1 MKFAGKYAFTGGLV
15 AQSDVYTTPFI
26 FKPSLEGKD
35 TVLSSQSKG
44 DLTSAL
50 EMLAQMRREERDP
63 EFMRQ
68 QLQIAS
74 EFDKERMKEAGKYKM
89 LFELP
94 DRLIQAAT
102 LPSQIAAEGARGIAS
117 SMMQAGQQIPQLV
130 TYTPRNTYSYTPT
143 RYFN

>member
-1 MKFAGKYAFTGGLV
+1 MNFPSFKYSGLA
-15 AQSDVYTTPFI
+15 AQPDAYTSPFI
-26 FKPSLEGKD
+26 FKPSFEEGKD
-35 TVLSSQSKG
+35 TISSSQPKG

-68 QLQIAS
+68 RLQIAS

-89 LFELP
+89 LFDLP
-94 DRLIQAAT
+94 ERLIQAAT
-102 LPSQIAAEGARGIAS
+102 LPGQLAAEGSRGIAA

-130 TYTPRNTYSYTPT
+130 GYTPRNSYSYTPT
-143 RYFN
+143 RYF

>member
-1 MKFAGKYAFTGGLV
+1 MGFPSFKYSGLV
-15 AQSDVYTTPFI
+15 AQPDAYTSPFI
-26 FKPSLEGKD
+26 FKPSFEEGKG
-35 TVLSSQSKG
+35 TISSSQPKG

-50 EMLAQMRREERDP
+50 EVLAQMRREERDL

-102 LPSQIAAEGARGIAS
+102 IPSQIAAEGARGIAS
-117 SMMQAGQQIPQLV
+117 SMMQAGYQIPNLV
-130 TYTPRNTYSYTPT
+130 NYNPRNTYSYTPS
-143 RYFN
+143 R